1 MLSGVNRVRLL
12 VILNRFHN
20 HDNATKLNENRSRT
34 LRHVSPAGVEL
45 TTSRLPAQCSTTEPP
60 VIASVKQVRNPCDI
74 VAINRS
80 QFKYTILS
88 KSENDIVAAE
98 VLAGVAA
105 AAAQAVTAAPAAAQW

>member
-1 MLSGVNRVRLL
+1 MLPVCMHFFFGAW
-12 VILNRFHN
+12 VI
-20 HDNATKLNENRSRT
+20 
-34 LRHVSPAGVEL
+34 VSL
-45 TTSRLPAQCSTTEPP
+45 
-60 VIASVKQVRNPCDI
+60 KQVRNPCYI

-105 AAAQAVTAAPAAAQW
+105 AAAPAVTAAAAAAAVITSAGSLRNDDGNGNGNATNNWFEWSNEEK

>member
-1 MLSGVNRVRLL
+1 M
-12 VILNRFHN
+12 
-20 HDNATKLNENRSRT
+20 
-34 LRHVSPAGVEL
+34 
-45 TTSRLPAQCSTTEPP
+45 TSRVTAQCSTTEPP
-60 VIASVKQVRNPCDI
+60 VIASLKQVRHPCDI

-105 AAAQAVTAAPAAAQW
+105 AAAQAVTAAAAAAAAAVITSAGSLRNDDGNGNDNATNH